1 MRNTLLRASSAA
13 HRSGCDKPVVCLV
26 QRAAAGC
33 AAMFTAR
40 KKIQKEKNA
49 EPTEFEESV
58 AQVRRPPLL
67 MACYCCALARVC
79 STENA
84 AVPLF
89 ALAPVC
95 TDLGDAQAEG
105 SIRAKPFLPFSRC
118 VAAQALF
125 DLEATNA
132 ELKSDLRDLY
142 IIKAEE
148 IDGKSGRKAIIIHV
162 RPASSSSAVKRP
174 GNHGKQLS
182 AAHLPPAASKTVAQ
196 SRRAESTGTGLRA
209 QVPYRL
215 LKNFHRVQQR
225 LVRELEKK
233 FSGKDVT
240 LVANRRIMPKQGGGQ
255 SNARPRS
262 RTLTAVRIAS
272 QEAGSSE
279 CGLCA
284 LW

>member
-1 MRNTLLRASSAA
+1 MT
-13 HRSGCDKPVVCLV
+13 G
-26 QRAAAGC
+26 
-33 AAMFTAR
+33 
-40 KKIQKEKNA
+40 
-49 EPTEFEESV
+49 
-58 AQVRRPPLL
+58 
-67 MACYCCALARVC
+67 
-79 STENA
+79 
-84 AVPLF
+84 
-89 ALAPVC
+89 
-95 TDLGDAQAEG
+95 
-105 SIRAKPFLPFSRC
+105 C

-142 IIKAEE
+142 ITKAEE

-162 RPASSSSAVKRP
+162 RLGFHELCRKALRKI
-174 GNHGKQLS
+174 LT
-182 AAHLPPAASKTVAQ
+182 PAAPGPAAGRMRKPSQEALSEPRWV
-196 SRRAESTGTGLRA
+196 LRA

-262 RTLTAVRIAS
+262 RTLTAVRPPPWRPAALA
-272 QEAGSSE
+272 AG
-279 CGLCA
+279 CA
-284 LW
+284 LGAGDSCGHNAQGAGGHA